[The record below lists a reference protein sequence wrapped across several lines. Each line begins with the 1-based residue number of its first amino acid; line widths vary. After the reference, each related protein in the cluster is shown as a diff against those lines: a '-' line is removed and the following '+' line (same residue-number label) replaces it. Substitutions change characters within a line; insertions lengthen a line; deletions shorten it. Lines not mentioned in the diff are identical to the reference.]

1 MLLEGLELTTETVLP
16 KDLVASELGT
26 KYRELAEV
34 GNGSYG
40 QAYQPGLK
48 GGGAANPRRVGRPEA
63 RFVEE
68 LRRRGGF
75 TSSA

>member
-40 QAYQPGLK
+40 RD
-48 GGGAANPRRVGRPEA
+48 N
-63 RFVEE
+63 
-68 LRRRGGF
+68 
-75 TSSA
+75 